1 MPLLQE
7 YPQGYWEGNQFILPT
22 LPPPPQQEVFQ
33 APVAATPVSPLLRAR
48 PLLVQSYDGGGYMD
62 PTDPMDPMDPGPA
75 DPSAPDSFPISVSGS
90 PMAFGYSKARNLGL
104 LGSFLPWPG
113 LGLLG
118 RGIGAAIDIS
128 EAEAELSSRYKGL
141 NPDLSWWDAF
151 LPWGKSA
158 VEQQMDEMNA
168 LQDYYSEP
176 DPTPISDIEAMI
188 SQAEAEE
195 AWAGFEGSF
204 DPFSPGGW
212 STPGEDPG
220 GPGDDAGD
228 DKIACTMMNHLY
240 GFGSFRNA
248 IWMRYARDHMPEP
261 EWELGY
267 HKVYGPL
274 VKMMPT
280 HPWVRKFMR
289 WFARTRTATLRR
301 ELRGKRPTFMQAVRR
316 GVSRPIVYAVGWLV
330 KRGFIE
336 PADKESI
343 KREIENANICL

>member
-1 MPLLQE
+1 MPLLEE

-33 APVAATPVSPLLRAR
+33 APVAAAPVSPLLRAR
-48 PLLVQSYDGGGYMD
+48 PLLEPYDGGGYMD
-62 PTDPMDPMDPGPA
+62 PTDPMDPGPA
-75 DPSAPDSFPISVSGS
+75 DPSAPDSFSPISVSGS
-90 PMAFGYSKARNLGL
+90 PMAFGYSKARDLGL
-104 LGSFLPWPG
+104 LGSLAPFPG
-113 LGLLG
+113 VGLLG
-118 RGIGAAIDIS
+118 RAIGASMDIS
-128 EAEAELSSRYKGL
+128 EAERGLASRYGGL
-141 NPDLSWWDAF
+141 KPDLSFWGAF
-151 LPWGKSA
+151 NPWGESA
-158 VEQQMDEMNA
+158 AEQMMTEMNA

-176 DPTPISDIEAMI
+176 DPTTVPEIEAMI
-188 SQAEAEE
+188 SGAEAEE
-195 AWAGFEGSF
+195 AAVAAAAAEAEAAAEEAPSWGGGAGEG
-204 DPFSPGGW
+204 G
-212 STPGEDPG
+212 DPG
-220 GPGDDAGD
+220 G
-228 DKIACTMMNHLY
+228 KIACTMMNHLY

-301 ELRGKRPTFMQAVRR
+301 ELRGKRPTLMQAVRR

-330 KRGFIE
+330 KRGFIK
-336 PADKESI
+336 PADKASI
-343 KREIENANICL
+343 KKEIENANIRF

>member
-22 LPPPPQQEVFQ
+22 LPPPPQVSQT
-33 APVAATPVSPLLRAR
+33 PVATAAPALSPLLEAR
-48 PLLVQSYDGGGYMD
+48 PLLPQYGDGGDVGID
-62 PTDPMDPMDPGPA
+62 PAGPGQ
-75 DPSAPDSFPISVSGS
+75 PSAPFSFSVSNPFGTYDAATNYGRAAS
-90 PMAFGYSKARNLGL
+90 LLGLATGVPAFG
-104 LGSFLPWPG
+104 P
-113 LGLLG
+113 LG
-118 RGIGAAIDIS
+118 RGIGTAMDIS
-128 EAEAELSSRYKGL
+128 KFEGELGKTYPGY
-141 NPDLSWWDAF
+141 NPDLSF
-151 LPWGKSA
+151 LGAYFGVDPPA
-158 VEQQMDEMNA
+158 EQAMAEARAM
-168 LQDYYSEP
+168 QDFFSYEQTSP
-176 DPTPISDIEAMI
+176 AAIQAMI
-188 SQAEAEE
+188 DQAEAEE

-248 IWMRYARDHMPEP
+248 VWMRYARDHMPEP

-274 VKMMPT
+274 VKMMPA

-301 ELRGKRPTFMQAVRR
+301 ELRGKRPTFIQAARR
-316 GVSRPIVYAVGWLV
+316 VVSRPIVYAVGWLV